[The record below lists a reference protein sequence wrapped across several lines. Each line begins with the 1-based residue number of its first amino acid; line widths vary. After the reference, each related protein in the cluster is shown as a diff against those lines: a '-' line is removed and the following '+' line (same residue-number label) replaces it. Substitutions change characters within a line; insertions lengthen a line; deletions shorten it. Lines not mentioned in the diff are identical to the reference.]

1 MAYTLG
7 YEVFNNGYQPK
18 KINGKTLK
26 ETGQTV
32 GNTPLKGSTSWN
44 GKNMD
49 SQNIWTDGKNKW
61 IWVRTDEGRGYYV
74 LYNKNLAS
82 KTGAVNFS
90 DTNSSSYKS
99 YVNSTNT
106 TNMNLVPGTS
116 STFPSTT
123 PQTKASSG
131 GGTSSSGSGSGGGFR
146 GSTTSTNTNT
156 NTNTSTSSGGGGGST
171 STVDPGLYDLIND
184 IRAEN
189 KELQAKIEELSKPKY
204 YTADELAEMHGV
216 QDLYNEQK
224 WLDDYNKAT
233 NKYYDEA
240 VASQQDL
247 RNAYAVN
254 NGQYLDK
261 TLDSYMESYAN
272 QAPTATAKGATAA
285 NALSTMLGAGQTY
298 SNDDYSMLQTENL
311 LEEQRKAE
319 LANNPNLARQQYN
332 NIGMLLSQLGTDYY
346 SSAVKEYVNQLDAY
360 GSMYAGNRAAE
371 SLANSGTAA
380 KYNGLLNASVKNAAN
395 TAGGYNSNKDY
406 YDLYN
411 YGLAI
416 NNGNKT
422 AADKFV
428 VNALSTNRIN
438 NK

>member
-1 MAYTLG
+1 MAYKLG
-7 YEVFNNGYQPK
+7 TETFSNGYQPK
-18 KINGKTLK
+18 TINGKTLR
-26 ETGQTV
+26 ETNKTVGQTS
-32 GNTPLKGSTSWN
+32 LRGSTSWN

-49 SQNIWTDGKNKW
+49 SQNIWTDGTKQW
-61 IWVRTDEGRGYYV
+61 IWVRTADKQGYYIEYKPI
-74 LYNKNLAS
+74 YNQ
-82 KTGAVNFS
+82 GPVNFADNNS
-90 DTNSSSYKS
+90 FKTQNYRKLNASTELTPAPVTTSPPKRPTQTN
-99 YVNSTNT
+99 
-106 TNMNLVPGTS
+106 
-116 STFPSTT
+116 
-123 PQTKASSG
+123 ASG
-131 GGTSSSGSGSGGGFR
+131 GGGTGASDSGSGGGGFR
-146 GSTTSTNTNT
+146 GTNTTTNTNT
-156 NTNTSTSSGGGGGST
+156 GSGAGST
-171 STVDPGLYDLIND
+171 PAVDPGLYDLIND

-224 WLDDYNKAT
+224 WLDDYNAAT

-240 VASQQDL
+240 VATQQDL

-261 TLDSYMESYAN
+261 TLNSYMESYAN

-360 GSMYAGNRAAE
+360 GSMYSSNRAAE
-371 SLANSGTAA
+371 GLANQGTAS
-380 KYNGLLNASVKNAAN
+380 KYNGLLTAAQNNASASSAN
-395 TAGGYNSNKDY
+395 SDWAQ
-406 YDLYN
+406 LYN
-411 YGLAI
+411 YYY
-416 NNGNKT
+416 NTRNKNSF
-422 AADKFV
+422 AADSAIA
-428 VNALSTNRIN
+428 NLLNSSMNRAQ
-438 NK
+438 

>member
-1 MAYTLG
+1 MAYTVG
-7 YEVFNNGYQPK
+7 TEYFSNGYQPK
-18 KINGKTLK
+18 TINGKALK
-26 ETGQTV
+26 ETGKTV
-32 GNTPLKGSTSWN
+32 GQTYLKGSTSWN

-49 SQNIWTDGKNKW
+49 SQKIWEAAGKQW
-61 IWVRTDEGRGYYV
+61 VWVRTGDRTGYYV
-74 LYNKNLAS
+74 QYMPEYEYNRNNIYKGGIDFSSKNTTAANYT
-82 KTGAVNFS
+82 KRAA
-90 DTNSSSYKS
+90 
-99 YVNSTNT
+99 STNI
-106 TNMNLVPGTS
+106 TS
-116 STFPSTT
+116 NPLTT
-123 PQTKASSG
+123 PAQPPAQTNTNASG
-131 GGTSSSGSGSGGGFR
+131 GGGTGASGSGGGGGGFR
-146 GSTTSTNTNT
+146 GTNTDTST
-156 NTNTSTSSGGGGGST
+156 GGGGGST

-224 WLDDYNKAT
+224 WLDDYNTAT

-261 TLDSYMESYAN
+261 TLESYMESYAN

-298 SNDDYSMLQTENL
+298 ANDDYSMLQTENL

-360 GSMYAGNRAAE
+360 GNMYSSNRAAE
-371 SLANSGTAA
+371 GLANQGTAA
-380 KYNGLLNASVKNAAN
+380 KYNGLLQAAQNKASGVAN
-395 TAGGYNSNKDY
+395 SRNNFQDLWNLYYNTSGKNSNV
-406 YDLYN
+406 
-411 YGLAI
+411 
-416 NNGNKT
+416 
-422 AADKFV
+422 ADSV
-428 VNALSTNRIN
+428 VSNLVMASTKPNRS
-438 NK
+438 

>member
-1 MAYTLG
+1 MAYTVG
-7 YEVFNNGYQPK
+7 TEYFSNGYQPK
-18 KINGKTLK
+18 TINGKELK
-26 ETGQTV
+26 ETGKTV
-32 GNTPLKGSTSWN
+32 GQTYLKGSTSWN

-49 SQNIWTDGKNKW
+49 SQKIWTAAGKQW
-61 IWVRTDEGRGYYV
+61 VWVRTGDRTGYYV
-74 LYNKNLAS
+74 QYMPEYEYNRNNIYKGGIDFSSKNTTA
-82 KTGAVNFS
+82 
-90 DTNSSSYKS
+90 TNYTKRAA
-99 YVNSTNT
+99 STNI
-106 TNMNLVPGTS
+106 TS
-116 STFPSTT
+116 NPLTT
-123 PQTKASSG
+123 PAQPPAQTNTSANG
-131 GGTSSSGSGSGGGFR
+131 GNNASGSGAGGGSFKD
-146 GSTTSTNTNT
+146 NTNT
-156 NTNTSTSSGGGGGST
+156 NTGGGGGGYT
-171 STVDPGLYDLIND
+171 STEVPGLYDLIND

-224 WLDDYNKAT
+224 WLDDYNTAT

-298 SNDDYSMLQTENL
+298 SNDDYNMLQTENL

-360 GSMYAGNRAAE
+360 GSMYSSNRAAE
-371 SLANSGTAA
+371 GLANQGTAA
-380 KYNGLLNASVKNAAN
+380 KYNGLLQAAQNRANASSAN
-395 TAGGYNSNKDY
+395 SDWTQLYKYYYNTRNKDSF
-406 YDLYN
+406 
-411 YGLAI
+411 
-416 NNGNKT
+416 
-422 AADKFV
+422 AADSAIA
-428 VNALSTNRIN
+428 NLLNSSMNRTQ
-438 NK
+438 

>member
-1 MAYTLG
+1 MAYTVG
-7 YEVFNNGYQPK
+7 TEYFSNGYQPK
-18 KINGKTLK
+18 TINGKTLK
-26 ETGQTV
+26 KTGMTI
-32 GNTPLKGSTSWN
+32 GDTKLKGSTSWD

-49 SQNIWTDGKNKW
+49 DQNIWTDGTRQW
-61 IWVRTDEGRGYYV
+61 IWVRTDEGTGYYV
-74 LYNKNLAS
+74 SYNYKHAN
-82 KTGAVNFS
+82 GAVDFS
-90 DTNSSSYKS
+90 NTSSDSYKKYIGLDS
-99 YVNSTNT
+99 TVVKTDPNKSGTTKVVNNKQYGSVTPVYDPVTDTVVAEKNYKATTNT
-106 TNMNLVPGTS
+106 TTS
-116 STFPSTT
+116 SKP
-123 PQTKASSG
+123 
-131 GGTSSSGSGSGGGFR
+131 SSSPSSN
-146 GSTTSTNTNT
+146 S
-156 NTNTSTSSGGGGGST
+156 NTSA
-171 STVDPGLYDLIND
+171 DPGLYDLIQDLRNENAD
-184 IRAEN
+184 I
-189 KELQAKIEELSKPKY
+189 KKQLEEALTPKY

-298 SNDDYSMLQTENL
+298 ANDDYSMLQTENL

>member
-1 MAYTLG
+1 MAYKLG

-49 SQNIWTDGKNKW
+49 SQNIWTDGTNKW

-74 LYNKNLAS
+74 MYNKNLAS

-90 DTNSSSYKS
+90 DTNSSCYKK
-99 YVNSTNT
+99 YIKSTKT

-116 STFPSTT
+116 ASFPSTT
-123 PQTKASSG
+123 PTKSSSG
-131 GGTSSSGSGSGGGFR
+131 GGTNSSGSGSGGGGFR
-146 GSTTSTNTNT
+146 GSTPTSTNTKT
-156 NTNTSTSSGGGGGST
+156 NTNAGGGNNYTPS
-171 STVDPGLYDLIND
+171 VDPGLYDLIND

-189 KELQAKIEELSKPKY
+189 KELKNKIEELSKPKY
-204 YTADELAEMHGV
+204 YTADQLAEMHGV

-224 WLDDYNKAT
+224 WLNDYNTAT
-233 NKYYDEA
+233 NQYYDKA
-240 VASQQDL
+240 VATQQDL
-247 RNAYAVN
+247 RNSYAVN

-261 TLDSYMESYAN
+261 TLESYMDSYAN
-272 QAPTATAKGATAA
+272 QTPTATAKGATAA
-285 NALSTMLGAGQTY
+285 NALSTILNAGQTY
-298 SNDDYSMLQTENL
+298 ANDDYNMLQTENL

-319 LANNPNLARQQYN
+319 LANNPNIAKQQYN
-332 NIGMLLSQLGTDYY
+332 NIGLMLSQLGTDYY
-346 SSAVKEYVNQLDAY
+346 SSAVKEYINQLDAY

-371 SLANSGTAA
+371 GLANSGTAA
-380 KYNGLLNASVKNAAN
+380 KYNGLLNASVKNAAG
-395 TAGGYNSNKDY
+395 AASRYNSNKDY

-428 VNALSTNRIN
+428 VNALSTKRIN
-438 NK
+438 SNK

>member
-1 MAYTLG
+1 MAYKLG
-7 YEVFNNGYQPK
+7 TATFDNGYQPK
-18 KINGKTLK
+18 TINGKTLK
-26 ETGQTV
+26 KTGMTV
-32 GNTPLKGSTSWN
+32 GDTNLKGSTSWN

-49 SQNIWTDGKNKW
+49 DQNIWTDGSRQW
-61 IWVRTDEGRGYYV
+61 IWVRTSEGTGYYIS
-74 LYNKNLAS
+74 YNYKHA
-82 KTGAVNFS
+82 TGAVDFS
-90 DTNSSSYKS
+90 NSTSDSYKKYVGLDSTVVKTNPNKSGTTTVVENKQYGNVMPVYDPVTDTVVAKSNDSSNSS
-99 YVNSTNT
+99 T
-106 TNMNLVPGTS
+106 TS
-116 STFPSTT
+116 SKP
-123 PQTKASSG
+123 
-131 GGTSSSGSGSGGGFR
+131 SSGSGSGS
-146 GSTTSTNTNT
+146 GSDNA
-156 NTNTSTSSGGGGGST
+156 
-171 STVDPGLYDLIND
+171 GLYDLIND
-184 IRAEN
+184 LRAEN
-189 KELQAKIEELSKPKY
+189 KELQTKMEELSKPKY

-224 WLDDYNKAT
+224 WLDDYNAAT
-233 NKYYDEA
+233 NQYYDEA
-240 VASQQDL
+240 VKTQQGL
-247 RNAYAVN
+247 RNDYAIN

-261 TLDSYMESYAN
+261 TIESYMNSYAN

-285 NALSTMLGAGQTY
+285 NALSTLIGAGQTY
-298 SNDDYSMLQTENL
+298 SNDDYNMLQTQNL

-332 NIGMLLSQLGTDYY
+332 SIGTMLSTLGTDYY

-360 GSMYAGNRAAE
+360 GAMYAGNRAAE
-371 SLANSGTAA
+371 GLANSGTAA
-380 KYNGLLNASVKNAAN
+380 KYNGLLKAATNNASGV
-395 TAGGYNSNKDY
+395 AGGYNSNKDY

>member
-74 LYNKNLAS
+74 MYNKNLAS

-99 YVNSTNT
+99 YINSTNT

-116 STFPSTT
+116 SVFPSTT

-131 GGTSSSGSGSGGGFR
+131 GGTSSSGSGSGGGGFR
-146 GSTTSTNTNT
+146 GSTNTNT
-156 NTNTSTSSGGGGGST
+156 NTGGST
-171 STVDPGLYDLIND
+171 SSTPTVDPGLYDLIKEL
-184 IRAEN
+184 RAEN
-189 KELQAKIEELSKPKY
+189 KEYQAKIEELSKPKY
-204 YTADELAEMHGV
+204 YTAGELAEMHGV

-224 WLDDYNKAT
+224 WLDDYNTAT

-240 VASQQDL
+240 VATQQDL

-261 TLDSYMESYAN
+261 TLESYMDSYAN

-311 LEEQRKAE
+311 LEAQRKAE
-319 LANNPNLARQQYN
+319 LANNPNVARQQYN
-332 NIGMLLSQLGTDYY
+332 NIGLLLSQLGTDYY

>member
-1 MAYTLG
+1 MAYSLG

-74 LYNKNLAS
+74 MYNKNLAS

-99 YVNSTNT
+99 YINSTNT

-116 STFPSTT
+116 SVFPSTT

-131 GGTSSSGSGSGGGFR
+131 GGTSSSGSSSGGGGFR
-146 GSTTSTNTNT
+146 GTNTTSNTNT
-156 NTNTSTSSGGGGGST
+156 NTGGGASST
-171 STVDPGLYDLIND
+171 PAVDPGLYDLIND

-224 WLDDYNKAT
+224 WLDDYNAAT

-240 VASQQDL
+240 VATQQDL
-247 RNAYAVN
+247 RNDYAIN

-261 TLDSYMESYAN
+261 TLESYMQSYAN

-360 GSMYAGNRAAE
+360 GNMYANNRAAE
-371 SLANSGTAA
+371 SLATSGTAA
-380 KYNGLLNASVKNAAN
+380 KYNGLLQAAQNKASGVAASRNNFQDLWNFYYNTSGKN
-395 TAGGYNSNKDY
+395 SK
-406 YDLYN
+406 
-411 YGLAI
+411 
-416 NNGNKT
+416 
-422 AADKFV
+422 AADSV
-428 VNALSTNRIN
+428 VSNLVMSST
-438 NK
+438 KPYSS

>member
-1 MAYTLG
+1 MAYTVG
-7 YEVFNNGYQPK
+7 TEYFSNGYQPK
-18 KINGKTLK
+18 TINGKKLK
-26 ETGQTV
+26 ETGKTV
-32 GNTPLKGSTSWN
+32 GQTYLKGSTSWN

-49 SQNIWTDGKNKW
+49 SQKIWEAAGKQW
-61 IWVRTDEGRGYYV
+61 VWVRTGDRTGYYV
-74 LYNKNLAS
+74 QYMPEYEYNRNNIYKGGIDFSSKNTTA
-82 KTGAVNFS
+82 
-90 DTNSSSYKS
+90 TNYTKRAA
-99 YVNSTNT
+99 STNI
-106 TNMNLVPGTS
+106 TS
-116 STFPSTT
+116 NPLTT
-123 PQTKASSG
+123 PAQPPAQTN
-131 GGTSSSGSGSGGGFR
+131 
-146 GSTTSTNTNT
+146 TSTST
-156 NTNTSTSSGGGGGST
+156 NTNTSTSSSSSSSSSNSGGGIAST
-171 STVDPGLYDLIND
+171 PTVDQGLYDLINEL
-184 IRAEN
+184 RAEN
-189 KELQAKIEELSKPKY
+189 KEYQNKIEELSKPKY
-204 YTADELAEMHGV
+204 YTADELAEIHGV
-216 QDLYNEQK
+216 QDSYNEQK
-224 WLDDYNKAT
+224 WLDDYNAAT

-240 VASQQDL
+240 VATQQDL
-247 RNAYAVN
+247 RNDYAIN

-261 TLDSYMESYAN
+261 TLESYMQSYAN

-298 SNDDYSMLQTENL
+298 SNDDYNMLQTENL

-332 NIGMLLSQLGTDYY
+332 NIGLLLSQLGTDYY

-360 GSMYAGNRAAE
+360 GNMYAGNRAAE
-371 SLANSGTAA
+371 SLANQGTAA
-380 KYNGLLNASVKNAAN
+380 KYNGLLNASVKNAAG
-395 TAGGYNSNKDY
+395 TANGYNSNKDY

>member
-1 MAYTLG
+1 MAYTVG
-7 YEVFNNGYQPK
+7 TEYFSNGYQPK
-18 KINGKTLK
+18 TINGKKLK
-26 ETGQTV
+26 ETDKTVGQTY
-32 GNTPLKGSTSWN
+32 LKGSTSWN

-49 SQNIWTDGKNKW
+49 SQKIWEAAGKQW
-61 IWVRTDEGRGYYV
+61 VWVRTGDRTGYYV
-74 LYNKNLAS
+74 QYMPEYEYNRNNIYKGGIDFTAKN
-82 KTGAVNFS
+82 TTT
-90 DTNSSSYKS
+90 TNYIKRAA
-99 YVNSTNT
+99 STNIT
-106 TNMNLVPGTS
+106 SNPLTSPAQPPAQTNTS
-116 STFPSTT
+116 TGG
-123 PQTKASSG
+123 ASG
-131 GGTSSSGSGSGGGFR
+131 AGSGGGGFR
-146 GSTTSTNTNT
+146 GNNTNT
-156 NTNTSTSSGGGGGST
+156 NTNTGGGTSSTPS
-171 STVDPGLYDLIND
+171 VDPGLYDLIND
-184 IRAEN
+184 MRAEN

-224 WLDDYNKAT
+224 WLDDYNTAT

-240 VASQQDL
+240 VATQQDL
-247 RNAYAVN
+247 RNSYAVN

-261 TLDSYMESYAN
+261 TLASYMESYAN

-298 SNDDYSMLQTENL
+298 SNDDYSMLQTQNL

-332 NIGMLLSQLGTDYY
+332 NIGLMLSQLGTDYY
-346 SSAVKEYVNQLDAY
+346 SSAVKEYINQLDAY

-395 TAGGYNSNKDY
+395 TASGYNSNKDY

>member
-1 MAYTLG
+1 MAYKLG
-7 YEVFNNGYQPK
+7 YEVFDNGYQPK
-18 KINGKTLK
+18 QINGKTLK
-26 ETGQTV
+26 KTGQTV
-32 GNTPLKGSTSWN
+32 GDTHLKGSTSWN

-74 LYNKNLAS
+74 MYDTKTAA
-82 KTGAVNFS
+82 KTGAINFT
-90 DTNSSSYKS
+90 DINSSSYKN
-99 YVNSTNT
+99 YINATGIT
-106 TNMNLVPGTS
+106 DMNLIPGTS
-116 STFPSTT
+116 VSLFNDKEDISNAKTT
-123 PQTKASSG
+123 ANETHPVNIINSQG
-131 GGTSSSGSGSGGGFR
+131 SSSSS
-146 GSTTSTNTNT
+146 STTSTP
-156 NTNTSTSSGGGGGST
+156 T
-171 STVDPGLYDLIND
+171 STVDPGLYDLIRD

-204 YTADELAEMHGV
+204 YTANELAEMHGV

-224 WLDDYNKAT
+224 WLDDYNTAT

-240 VASQQDL
+240 VATQQDL

-360 GSMYAGNRAAE
+360 GNMYSNNRAAE

-380 KYNGLLNASVKNAAN
+380 KYNGLLQAAQNKASGVAASRNNFQDLWNFYYNTSGKN
-395 TAGGYNSNKDY
+395 SK
-406 YDLYN
+406 
-411 YGLAI
+411 
-416 NNGNKT
+416 
-422 AADKFV
+422 AADSV
-428 VNALSTNRIN
+428 VSNLVMSST
-438 NK
+438 KPYSS